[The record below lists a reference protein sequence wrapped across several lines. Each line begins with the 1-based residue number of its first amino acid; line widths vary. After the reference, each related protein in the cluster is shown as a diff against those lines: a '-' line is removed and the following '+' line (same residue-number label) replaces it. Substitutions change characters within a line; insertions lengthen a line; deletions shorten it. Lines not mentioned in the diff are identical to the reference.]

1 MEDEDM
7 ENKNSLKELINQTKR
22 IDENNW
28 NNAQYLNSISMMLAS
43 NDLGK
48 TKDEDLSQRFEELNS
63 KVEDINTL
71 TSELLNYLSKKH
83 N

>member
-1 MEDEDM
+1 M
-7 ENKNSLKELINQTKR
+7 KNQRSLKEVIDQTKK

-28 NNAQYLNSISMMLAS
+28 NNAQYLNSINMMLAS

-48 TKDEDLSQRFEELNS
+48 SKDENLSQRFEELNS
-63 KVEDINTL
+63 KVEDINQL
-71 TSELLNYLSKKH
+71 TSNLLEELSKKY